1 MSDLKENTHAVGE
14 TAHIS
19 NVPESSQNRKIAK
32 TVDREQGLTAKQY
45 NAAELVSLGH
55 TNSEIAEIIGISR
68 RQLAKWR
75 SNAYFESEVSRLRA
89 QLWTDGKQRLRG
101 LIGKAVRVVESSIGA
116 GDTKAALALLRLVD
130 LKIGAPPLPK
140 SVNETLE
147 LQATRY
153 VDDLIGRLPSM
164 DPQRA
169 LDRLVTTRP
178 IMIREIYEGMKE
190 SLQVPEDEGED
201 QVTQPI

>member
-101 LIGKAVRVVESSIGA
+101 LIGKAVRVVESSIDA

-190 SLQVPEDEGED
+190 SLQVPEDEEED
-201 QVTQPI
+201 QVTQHI

>member
-101 LIGKAVRVVESSIGA
+101 LIGKAVRVVESSIDA

-153 VDDLIGRLPSM
+153 VDDLIGRLPSI

-190 SLQVPEDEGED
+190 SLQVPEDEEED
-201 QVTQPI
+201 QVTQHI